1 MDNRLTIV
9 EASILRWKNGE
20 AKFETDYL
28 SVEEPLALEVNGKRV
43 AVLMRLPGAEKEL
56 AVGFLIS
63 EGIIANFQDIM
74 MLSHCGQFLP
84 EEDNDDPLEPSRNIV
99 KVTATALQGSEDA
112 ATLLI
117 RSGCG
122 RTRVDD
128 ITEQIPVVDGTV
140 QLDARALTEL
150 SRTILSLQ
158 DVRKVAGGVHLA
170 ALFDA
175 NGSLIV
181 SHEDVGRHNAAD
193 KVFGHALLHGIPLH
207 DKILYNTGRA
217 SYELVTK
224 GARLNVPI
232 LVSKSSPTSLAVEF
246 AEASNITLCGFVQG
260 NRANIYSGMERI
272 LL

>member
-1 MDNRLTIV
+1 MDNRLTVV
-9 EASILRWKNGE
+9 EARILRWRNGE
-20 AKFETDYL
+20 AGYETDFL

-63 EGIIANFQDIM
+63 EGIIARFQDIL

-84 EEDNDDPLEPSRNIV
+84 DEETDDPLAPSRNIV
-99 KVTATALQGSEDA
+99 KVTATALQGSTDA

-128 ITEQIPVVDGTV
+128 IEEHIPVVDGAV
-140 QLDARALTEL
+140 QLDARVLTEM

-170 ALFDA
+170 ALFDSS
-175 NGSLIV
+175 GQLIV
-181 SHEDVGRHNAAD
+181 AHEDVGRHNAAD